1 MSVREKARLL
11 DTHVLVA
18 NKLLALVVVVRGKWL
33 VQSVVETEELMNRIG
48 KRIRLVAT
56 IAQK

>member
-11 DTHVLVA
+11 ATHVLVA
-18 NKLLALVVVVRGKWL
+18 NKLLALVVVVRGTWL
-33 VQSVVETEELMNRIG
+33 VQSVVEIEELMNRIG

-56 IAQK
+56 IAQE